1 MKRNVN
7 VLLCITIEHMKVV
20 TVRVPDDVL
29 EKIEEIAKKEG
40 RERSEVIRELIR
52 IGLRDKLIEEAL
64 RMYKEGKVS
73 MWKAAKIAGLSLWEL
88 IEILKEKGI
97 EIQYSIR
104 DLEVDLS

>member
-1 MKRNVN
+1 
-7 VLLCITIEHMKVV
+7 MKVV

-104 DLEVDLS
+104 DLEEDLS